1 MGAFSFDAGRKMG
14 FYEKFLFP
22 LGMDWIMGG
31 ENFRE
36 ERERALASA
45 FGEVLELGFGTG
57 LNLPHYPE
65 AVEALFMVDPVVLL
79 PRRVERRIAAVDIPV
94 SRHALSAEKL
104 PFESNRFECVVSTWT
119 LRTIPDLAGALGETA
134 RVLKSEG
141 KFIFLEH
148 GRSEDERIARWQD
161 RLNPLLR
168 AFGCG
173 CNMNRRIDEFIFD
186 AGFKILNL
194 DRFRMPKTPR
204 LQREMYRGVA
214 RAAK

>member
-1 MGAFSFDAGRKMG
+1 MG

-45 FGEVLELGFGTG
+45 SGEVLELGFGTG

-65 AVEALFMVDPVVLL
+65 AVEALFMVEPKAKLT
-79 PRRVERRIAAVDIPV
+79 RRVERRIAAVDIPV
-94 SRHALSAEKL
+94 SRHALGAEKL
-104 PFESNRFECVVSTWT
+104 PFESDRFECVVSTWT
-119 LRTIPDLAGALGETA
+119 LCTISDLAGALGETA
-134 RVLKSEG
+134 RVLKPGG

-148 GRSEDERIARWQD
+148 GRSDDERTARWQD
-161 RLNPLLR
+161 QLNPLQR

-173 CNMNRRIDEFIFD
+173 CNMNRRIDEFILE
-186 AGFKILNL
+186 AGFEILNL
-194 DRFRMPKTPR
+194 DRFLMPRTPR
-204 LQREMYRGVA
+204 LQGEMYRGVA
-214 RAAK
+214 RAAR